1 MLFNAVFDEL
11 QRRMGFHRTMGVR
24 AAHSVLFKIGLLL
37 TVVPLAAWWLGVGL
51 WQAFLLDIGLALFF
65 LPYTFFFN
73 LAYDH
78 IRARFVA

>member
-1 MLFNAVFDEL
+1 MNCSAGWVFTALWEFAL
-11 QRRMGFHRTMGVR
+11 RTR
-24 AAHSVLFKIGLLL
+24 SFFETGLLL
-37 TVVPLAAWWLGVGL
+37 TVVPLAARWLGVAL

-78 IRARFVA
+78 LRARFVA